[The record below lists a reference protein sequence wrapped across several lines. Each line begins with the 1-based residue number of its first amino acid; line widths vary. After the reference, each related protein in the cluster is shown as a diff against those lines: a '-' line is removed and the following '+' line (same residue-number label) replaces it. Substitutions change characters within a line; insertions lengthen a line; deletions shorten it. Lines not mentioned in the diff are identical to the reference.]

1 MFIAPTGKLHPSP
14 LEATSRCRFERSCF
28 WMGRIGAINIAL
40 LTERLQ
46 AAMPFREFHYRWEF
60 DLESSPEQLWPLVAD
75 TNRFNRDTGLPSV
88 AMVTGGSQISK
99 NARRRLRLSA
109 FGIPVE
115 WEEQPFEWT
124 RPSRFGVVRRYTKGP
139 IAELRVVA
147 ELTPRSMPADSLVD
161 APQSV
166 GTKLVYEVWA
176 RPKNVIGM
184 IAIPIQL
191 GLMSARTFGR
201 TFREYDELAQRGR
214 SVASASDDVEFVSGG
229 RARLLALSEKMAAQ
243 GTDEDLV
250 ALLVDYLE
258 NADEFSLA
266 RIRPYELARQWRRP
280 QRTVLETCLYGTRAG
295 ILDLQWNLVCPMCRG
310 GPATESLKDIESEV
324 HCLGCNIDFA
334 VNFEQSVEL
343 TFRPNPSIR
352 EADTETFCIG
362 GPQVQPHVAA
372 QQLLAPRSTRAIG
385 LSLQAGRYRLR
396 TMSLAGWQHLRAGED
411 GPGVVTLRATSDGWT
426 NEEIALGTTGSIE
439 FENAT
444 DDEQLFILER
454 TAWSDDAAT
463 AAEVT
468 ALQIFRDLFAS
479 EALRPGEQISVG
491 TLTVL
496 FTDLRNSTVMY
507 REIGDATAFGR
518 VMNHFDVL
526 KQVIADENGALV
538 KTIGD
543 AVMAVFRSP
552 AGAVRA
558 MLRAQQQLG
567 FPAEGMSPL
576 TLKAGVHTGP
586 CIAVTLND
594 RLDYFGSTVNL
605 AARLEAQ
612 STGDDVVIST
622 AVYSD
627 PEVRELLGDPN
638 QGLSATRFEM
648 PLKGFDQEQF
658 ELWRVAV
665 QNRLR

>member
-1 MFIAPTGKLHPSP
+1 
-14 LEATSRCRFERSCF
+14 
-28 WMGRIGAINIAL
+28 
-40 LTERLQ
+40 
-46 AAMPFREFHYRWEF
+46 MPYREFHYRWEF

-75 TNRFNRDTGLPSV
+75 TNRFNRDTGLPEV
-88 AMVTGGSQISK
+88 EAVKGGTRSPK
-99 NARRRLRLSA
+99 NARRRLRLST

-124 RPSRFGVVRRYTKGP
+124 RPSRFGVVRRYTRGP
-139 IAELRVVA
+139 MAELRVIA
-147 ELTPRSMPADSLVD
+147 ELTPRAEPQTDDLVD
-161 APQSV
+161 APPAA

-176 RPKNVIGM
+176 RPKNVIGLF
-184 IAIPIQL
+184 AIPIQL
-191 GLMSARTFGR
+191 GVLSARTFAR
-201 TFREYDELAQRGR
+201 TFREYDELAKHGR
-214 SVASASDDVEFVSGG
+214 TVANVSENVEFVPGG
-229 RARLLALSEKMAAQ
+229 RARLLALSEKMAAE
-243 GTDEDLV
+243 GTDEELV

-258 NADEFSLA
+258 NADEFSLV
-266 RIRPYELARQWRRP
+266 RIRPYELARQWRQP
-280 QRTVLETCLYGTRAG
+280 QRPVLEVCLCATRAG

-310 GPATESLKDIESEV
+310 GPATDSLKDITSEV
-324 HCLGCNIDFA
+324 HCPGCNIDFA

-352 EADTETFCIG
+352 ETDTETFCIG
-362 GPQVQPHVAA
+362 GPQVQPHIAA
-372 QQLLAPRSTRAIG
+372 QQLLAPHTTRAID

-396 TMSLAGWQHLRAGED
+396 TMSLAGWQHLRAAKNGQ
-411 GPGVVTLRATSDGWT
+411 GVVTLRATNSGWA
-426 NEEIALGTTGSIE
+426 NEEIAIDTTGHIN

-468 ALQIFRDLFAS
+468 ALQVFRDLFAS

-496 FTDLRNSTVMY
+496 FTDLRNSTRMY

-526 KQVIADENGALV
+526 KQVIADEDGALV

-543 AVMAVFRSP
+543 AVMAVFRAP

-558 MLRAQQQLG
+558 MLHAQQRLG
-567 FPAEGMSPL
+567 SPPEGVSPL

-627 PEVRELLGDPN
+627 PEVRELLSDPN
-638 QGLSATRFEM
+638 KGLSATRFEM
-648 PLKGFDQEQF
+648 PLRGFDREQF
-658 ELWRVAV
+658 ELWRIARASTARV
-665 QNRLR
+665 